1 MKFLPKVSD
10 KKAPLV
16 IYDKAAYVGACDLI
30 KKFGTAAALE
40 ALNKADRHEVRGERQ
55 QTYYWRRV
63 ESAVNI
69 LLTEEA
75 LGPPH

>member
-1 MKFLPKVSD
+1 MRLLSEAGKNQ
-10 KKAPLV
+10 PLV

-40 ALNKADRHEVRGERQ
+40 ALNKADRHELKGERQ

-69 LLTEEA
+69 LLMDA
-75 LGPPH
+75 ANGSPH